1 MYMSGNKSISY
12 TIHVVHSC
20 YMLKYRYKVYEN
32 FMFAYSSPALH
43 DFILIW
49 HIHVIWLFLKEQGF
63 VYHWEV
69 SGYEKHNIKIDS

>member
-1 MYMSGNKSISY
+1 MKS
-12 TIHVVHSC
+12 
-20 YMLKYRYKVYEN
+20 

-49 HIHVIWLFLKEQGF
+49 HIHMIWLFLKEQGF